1 MPEPVDVDDLR
12 QRLMRAGYVA
22 DAGLATALACA
33 VSLERAVLLEG
44 DAGVGKTDAARA
56 LATVFGAELLRLQC
70 YEGLDLAAAAYDWN
84 YGKQLLA
91 IRTAESRSSGSE
103 SAQDHIPDLY
113 ADEFLIRRPLLAALG
128 AVRPRGVVLLVDE
141 IDRADDEFEAFLL
154 EFLADFAMSI
164 PERGT
169 VAALHRPIVVLTS
182 NRTRDLHDALKRRCF
197 YHWIGHPSVEREIE
211 ILRLHLP
218 QLAPALAA
226 DVARASAALREH
238 GLRKAPGI
246 AESLDWAQTLAL
258 LGAARLDA
266 AVFEPSLGSVL
277 KYPEDLQQAR
287 ASAPAI
293 LAAARGATG

>member
-1 MPEPVDVDDLR
+1 MPNSVDVDDLR
-12 QRLMRAGYVA
+12 RRLLAAGYVA
-22 DAGLATALACA
+22 DAGLATSLACA
-33 VSLERAVLLEG
+33 VTLERAVLLEG

-56 LATVFGAELLRLQC
+56 LATVFGAQLLRLQC

-91 IRTAESRSSGSE
+91 IRVAEGAHD
-103 SAQDHIPDLY
+103 SAPDLY
-113 ADEFLIRRPLLAALG
+113 GDDFLIRRPLLAALG
-128 AVRPRGVVLLVDE
+128 ATRPRGIVLLIDE

-154 EFLADFAMSI
+154 EFLADFAISI

-169 VAALHRPIVVLTS
+169 IAASHPPIVVLTS

-226 DVARASAALREH
+226 DVARASAALRERE
-238 GLRKAPGI
+238 LRKAPGI
-246 AESLDWAQTLAL
+246 SESLDWAQTLQL
-258 LGAARLDA
+258 LGADRLVA
-266 AVFEPSLGSVL
+266 EVFEPSLGSVL
-277 KYPEDLQQAR
+277 KYPEDIETAL
-287 ASAPAI
+287 ASKSAI
-293 LAAARGATG
+293 LADPSTGSG